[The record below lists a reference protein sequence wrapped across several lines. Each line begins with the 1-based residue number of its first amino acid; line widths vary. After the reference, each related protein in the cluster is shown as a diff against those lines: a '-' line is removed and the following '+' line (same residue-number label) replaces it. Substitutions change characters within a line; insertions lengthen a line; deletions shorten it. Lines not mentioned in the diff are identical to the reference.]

1 EPVPMA
7 SITKLVTALVVLDAH
22 PIAAGEA
29 GPEVTM
35 TPSDVSIYRTYDN
48 LGASVAPVRAGEV
61 YTQFELLQ
69 IMLIDSA
76 GNYAV
81 SLVNWG
87 FGSEAA
93 FVDAARTWL
102 AEQGLA

>member
-1 EPVPMA
+1 PDAVASAITAPGDGVLAQHGTTEPVPMA

-22 PIAAGEA
+22 PIAAGET

-35 TPSDVSIYRTYDN
+35 TPGDVSIYRTYDN

-81 SLVNWG
+81 SL
-87 FGSEAA
+87 
-93 FVDAARTWL
+93 
-102 AEQGLA
+102 